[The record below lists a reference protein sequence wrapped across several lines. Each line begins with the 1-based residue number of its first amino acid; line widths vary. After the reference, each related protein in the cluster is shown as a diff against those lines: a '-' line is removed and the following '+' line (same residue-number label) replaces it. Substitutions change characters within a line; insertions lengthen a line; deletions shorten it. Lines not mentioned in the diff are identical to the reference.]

1 MIKYLGSKRR
11 LIPVLSGICQA
22 SGARTALDLFTGTTR
37 VAQAFKAQGVHVT
50 AVDSARYAHTF
61 ARTYIEAD
69 AAATDSGALRAAVTH
84 LNDLPGK
91 AGYVTETFSHQ
102 ARFFQPQ
109 NAARIDAV
117 RDAIDSEYAGSPLFP
132 LLLTSLI
139 EAADRV
145 DSTTGVQMAY
155 VKQWA
160 PRSSNP
166 LELRV
171 PELLAG
177 RGRAIQGDA
186 VALAAGSGAGSG
198 AGAGSGGGDLGHFD
212 LAYLDPPYNQH
223 RYFTNYHVWETLVAW
238 DAPEAYGVARK
249 RVDARDPSTHS
260 AFNSKRTMPAAL
272 ASVVQ
277 SVDCDLLVLSY
288 NNESWLE
295 LEELEAMC
303 AIRGG
308 SAGGGVR
315 RDVATLAFDSTRY
328 VGARIGIFDPSGRKV
343 GRVSHLSNQEL
354 LVIAGRPALVR
365 RVIEAV
371 GNTPLTAAP
380 VGPRRSRR
388 GSTAAGTTSGAPGGV
403 TGGATGAAFDA
414 VAEGVVDRLQ
424 QAT

>member
-1 MIKYLGSKRR
+1 MIKYIGSKRR
-11 LIPVLSGICQA
+11 LVPVLARICQA

-61 ARTYIEAD
+61 ARAYIETD
-69 AAATDSGALRAAVTH
+69 AAATDAGALQAAVTR
-84 LNDLPGK
+84 LNAIPGK
-91 AGYVTETFSHQ
+91 PGYVTETFSHQ
-102 ARFFQPQ
+102 ARFFQPH

-160 PRSSNP
+160 PRSAKA

-171 PELLAG
+171 PELLDG
-177 RGRAIQGDA
+177 PGRAIQGDA
-186 VALAAGSGAGSG
+186 VALTSGSGSRIGIGTGSG
-198 AGAGSGGGDLGHFD
+198 LGRSTWRTWIRRTTSTGISPTTTCGRPWWPGMRPR
-212 LAYLDPPYNQH
+212 L
-223 RYFTNYHVWETLVAW
+223 TAW
-238 DAPEAYGVARK
+238 PANGWTP
-249 RVDARDPSTHS
+249 RDPSTRS
-260 AFNSKRTMPAAL
+260 AFNSKRTMPTAL

-277 SVDCDLLVLSY
+277 SIDCELLVLSY
-288 NNESWLE
+288 NNESWLG

-303 AIRGG
+303 SIRTAG
-308 SAGGGVR
+308 SGRSTR
-315 RDVATLAFDSTRY
+315 REVATLSFDSARY

-354 LVIAGRPALVR
+354 IVIAGEPALVR
-365 RVIEAV
+365 RVVEA
-371 GNTPLTAAP
+371 AE
-380 VGPRRSRR
+380 
-388 GSTAAGTTSGAPGGV
+388 AGEGAEL
-403 TGGATGAAFDA
+403 GGATGAASSA
-414 VAEGVVDRLQ
+414 VATGRSDRLQ